1 MCSAIHHRRSNA
13 NSDGWISRE
22 KKHIQLSGARL
33 LTEGV
38 CVCVCVCVSIKLICN
53 VVEKCPLGVGR
64 HMQSDTGYIG
74 HKLTV
79 SWRGWW
85 LYRHEQK

>member
-1 MCSAIHHRRSNA
+1 MAGLAVKKNISNSLA
-13 NSDGWISRE
+13 PGY
-22 KKHIQLSGARL
+22 L
-33 LTEGV
+33 LK
-38 CVCVCVCVSIKLICN
+38 VCVCVSIKLICN